1 MFKLG
6 SVGECEIHETSRRCS
21 TALCGKGITPGR
33 GRPHFACCISND
45 DADAAAGVEGSVGV
59 SRGRKGEREGGGEGP
74 RTVDNDEPPSEGRR

>member
-1 MFKLG
+1 MW
-6 SVGECEIHETSRRCS
+6 
-21 TALCGKGITPGR
+21 KGITPGR

-74 RTVDNDEPPSEGRR
+74 RTVDNDKVGVKNVLRLWMLDVSASLHVARRD